1 MAESWSLVSGT
12 RRDSSERKV
21 LLSILVY
28 QNEALSKPVESGE
41 IAQHTPDCLDD
52 MLQISLKRER
62 LMP

>member
-1 MAESWSLVSGT
+1 M
-12 RRDSSERKV
+12 

-28 QNEALSKPVESGE
+28 QNETLSKPVESGE
-41 IAQHTPDCLDD
+41 IAQPTQDCADD